1 LREAH
6 SGEVTGE
13 GRIESN
19 LVEDIGDWMDERFY
33 VIDLDRGPGE
43 FNLGDKAGVEDM
55 DVVDTPVT
63 RWRGLA

>member
-1 LREAH
+1 
-6 SGEVTGE
+6 
-13 GRIESN
+13 
-19 LVEDIGDWMDERFY
+19 MDERFY